1 MKTYVS
7 VFYVVFVG
15 VNFILGCKKKEN
27 TPLQD
32 QNNNNQ
38 NPPPFKEIYVDVRTH
53 FEFATE
59 GHAVCSVNIPLDS
72 FDKKI
77 PYLKTYHKVNLACK
91 SGTRAG
97 IARQKLLDSAYTGEA
112 KNLGAW

>member
-1 MKTYVS
+1 MI
-7 VFYVVFVG
+7 F
-15 VNFILGCKKKEN
+15 GCKKKEN
-27 TPLQD
+27 TPNEVQ
-32 QNNNNQ
+32 NNNQ
-38 NPPPFKEIYVDVRTH
+38 NPPPFKEIFVDVRTN
-53 FEFATE
+53 FEFTTE

-77 PYLKTYHKVNLACK
+77 PYLKTFNRVNLACK

-112 KNLGAW
+112 KNLGAWQNIQCP